1 MRFFEGRAGDSVC
14 SRVGLCIVS
23 LALLLVCRT
32 SLAQAPTPTPAV
44 KVSAIDDISFG
55 TFTGGDDLTAEDPI
69 CVFNNQ
75 SSDFGVS
82 FFTGSGSFV
91 VTRSGGSETIPFSV
105 RFKVGVG
112 GYTSMS
118 YNSATNFSGANTSST
133 ICNSSPN
140 ATYEIKLTKQNL
152 LSVRPGN
159 YSATLYILLQQPL

>member
-1 MRFFEGRAGDSVC
+1 
-14 SRVGLCIVS
+14 
-23 LALLLVCRT
+23 
-32 SLAQAPTPTPAV
+32 
-44 KVSAIDDISFG
+44 
-55 TFTGGDDLTAEDPI
+55 
-69 CVFNNQ
+69 
-75 SSDFGVS
+75 
-82 FFTGSGSFV
+82 
-91 VTRSGGSETIPFSV
+91 
-105 RFKVGVG
+105 VG